1 MMFIQVF
8 GKESITRLDWDS
20 VKNGK
25 VLRKYYEPLVKNSSK
40 IFVRNSDH
48 QVEILQVG
56 TELYPL
62 TIGRKS
68 NKKTC
73 YLFSL
78 KAQYIDYTR
87 EEVLKGSSYN
97 KSQKAI
103 VKFFFPF
110 LRVFGSWMGMER
122 TVFVNNFFLATNLYE
137 KDTLLSDT
145 MVTQYLKE
153 YYPNC
158 VIAFRSINE
167 STDSHLL
174 NKLKLHGGLP
184 LACRQLYILDPK
196 HDNFQKKRP
205 VIRDRKLWE
214 KTKDLYWQKVLRF
227 DKIEISTLLTFYRDL
242 YLKKYSQLNPDYSAD
257 FLEAS
262 MNSKILDF
270 YILREISSDVPLA
283 VQAVERTKHVVCTP
297 FIGYDHMK
305 PKNIGLYRLMHL
317 KLSEIAIEEDK
328 IFNMSSGASTF
339 KKQRGGVPCFD
350 YHIIFIDHLPK
361 RVQWFW
367 KQLYSISESII
378 KPAMKNLKV

>member
-1 MMFIQVF
+1 MFIQIF

-20 VKNGK
+20 VENGK

-56 TELYPL
+56 SELYPL

-78 KAQYIDYTR
+78 IAQYIDYTR
-87 EEVLKGSSYN
+87 EEVLEGSHYN

-122 TVFVNNFFLATNLYE
+122 TVFVNNFLLATNLYE
-137 KDTLLSDT
+137 RDTLLWAPL
-145 MVTQYLKE
+145 VTRYLKK
-153 YYPNC
+153 YYPNR
-158 VIAFRSINE
+158 VIVFRSINE
-167 STDSHLL
+167 STDSQLL
-174 NKLKLHGGLP
+174 NKFKLYGALP
-184 LACRQLYILDPK
+184 FTCRQLYILDPK
-196 HDNFQKKRP
+196 HHNFQKKRP

-214 KTKDLYWQKVLRF
+214 KTKDLYWQKVSRF
-227 DKIEISTLLTFYRDL
+227 DKKEINTLLSFYRDL
-242 YLKKYSQLNPDYSAD
+242 YLKKYSELNPDYSAD
-257 FLEAS
+257 FLEVS
-262 MNSKILDF
+262 MSSKILDF
-270 YILREISSDVPLA
+270 HILREIGSNVPLA
-283 VQAVERTKHVVCTP
+283 VQAVERTKDVVCTP
-297 FIGYDHMK
+297 FIGYDNTK
-305 PKNIGLYRLMHL
+305 PKNMGLYRLMHL
-317 KLSEIAIEEDK
+317 KLTEIAIEEDK

-361 RVQWFW
+361 RIQWFW
-367 KQLYSISESII
+367 KQFYSISESMI